1 MSYFNIV
8 AQSTENTV
16 VTEYEPV
23 KTRSGN
29 YQSEADLEKEFIRL
43 LTEQGYEYLK
53 LHHGND
59 LTENLRTQLEKLN
72 DYHFTEEEWIRFFND
87 SIANQN
93 EGIVEKTRKIQ
104 EDNVQ
109 VLKRDDG
116 STKNITL
123 IDKKNIH
130 SNYLQ
135 VINQYVVS
143 KAEGAKRDN
152 RYDVT
157 ILVNGFPLIHV
168 ELKRRG
174 VAIREA
180 FNQIDRYQRD
190 SFWAGNGLFEY
201 TQIFVISNGTNTKYY
216 SNSTRFNAV
225 NDAKAA
231 AATKKGKTSNSF
243 EFTSFWADSKN
254 RIIPDLID
262 FTKTFFAKHTIL
274 NIITKY
280 CIFTSEN
287 MLLVMRPYQITATE
301 SILNRIAIANNYK
314 KYGDIAGGGYIWHTT
329 GSGKTLTSFKTA
341 RQASLLPFI
350 DKVLFVVDRKDL
362 DYQTMKEYDRFEKG
376 AANSNTSTAILK
388 KQLEDSNA
396 HIIITTIQK
405 LATFIKKNK
414 EHEVYNK
421 QVVIIFDE
429 CHRSQFGDMHAA
441 IVKSFKKYYLFGFTG
456 TPIFPANIGD
466 LSKSKFFTTEQTFGN
481 KLHTYTIV
489 DAINDK
495 NVLPF
500 RVDYIK
506 TMDMGD
512 DIDDEPV
519 WDIAREKAMM
529 APERIKLV
537 TEYILNNFDRKTYRG
552 DKSYV
557 YNTLVNIEEVAS
569 GKRGAVE
576 EIKQRQR
583 VHGFNSIFAV
593 ASVPMARAYY
603 QEFKKQ
609 MAAAPTKKLRVAVIY
624 SYGANEA
631 VCDEDESGF
640 LDEENPEDTSMLDY
654 SSRDFLEAAIGDYNE
669 MFHTNY
675 STDGDKFQNY
685 YKDVSL
691 RMKNRELDLL
701 IVVSMFLTG
710 FDATTLNTLWVD
722 KNLKMHG
729 LIQAFSRTNRILNS
743 IKTFGNIVCFR
754 NLQKRVDTAISRFG
768 DKDAGGIV
776 LLKSFNDYYYGYEG
790 IDGKT
795 YQGYQSMIEELT
807 TKFPLSEPRI
817 EGEQSQKEFI
827 SLFGAIL
834 RMRNLLSAFDEFEG
848 KEIITDR
855 DFQDYLGRYQDL
867 RDEWNERRKERQSK
881 DIVDDI
887 VFEIELIKQIE
898 INIDYIIMLVKKY
911 HDSHCED
918 KEVLITIK
926 KAIEASPEL
935 RSKKAL
941 IETFILG
948 INDVDDVMAEWHEYV
963 AEMREEELRQIIVE
977 ERLKEAETRR
987 FIENA
992 FKYGEIKTTGTDIDK
1007 CMPPA
1012 SRFGGDRAVK
1022 KQEVIDRLKS
1032 FFQKYYGVSGSF
1044 GEDEVKTTK
1053 YTDDIYD
1060 NPLYKVAYTAKGYGE
1075 KEE

>member
-53 LHHGND
+53 LHHEND
-59 LTENLRTQLEKLN
+59 LTENLRTHLEKLN

-201 TQIFVISNGTNTKYY
+201 AQIFVISNGTNTKYY

-225 NDAKAA
+225 NDAKASA
-231 AATKKGKTSNSF
+231 AQKKGKTSNSF
-243 EFTSFWADSKN
+243 EFTSYWADSKN

-341 RQASLLPFI
+341 REASLLPFI

-466 LSKSKFFTTEQTFGN
+466 LTKSKFFTTEQTFGD

-506 TMDMGD
+506 TMDIGD

-593 ASVPMARAYY
+593 ASVPMAKAYY

-609 MAAAPTKKLRVAVIY
+609 MEADPTKKLRVAVIY

-654 SSRDFLEAAIGDYNE
+654 SSRDFLEVAISDYNK
-669 MFHTNY
+669 MFRTNY

-776 LLKSFNDYYYGYEG
+776 LLKRFNDYYYGYEG

-867 RDEWNERRKERQSK
+867 RDEWNERRKERQST

-926 KAIEASPEL
+926 KAIDASPEL

-941 IETFILG
+941 IETFISG

-963 AEMREEELRQIIVE
+963 AEMREKELRQIIVE